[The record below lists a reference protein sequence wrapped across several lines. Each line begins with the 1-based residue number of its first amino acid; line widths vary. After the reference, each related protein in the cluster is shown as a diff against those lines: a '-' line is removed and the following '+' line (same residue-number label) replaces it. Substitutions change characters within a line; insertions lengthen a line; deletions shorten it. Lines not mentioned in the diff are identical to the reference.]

1 MEDYELEEQQQDLQD
16 VQQEVFESQ
25 ADDISNIPTAK
36 KTNDLYSL
44 FDKVR
49 KTPDS
54 TKVANVDIKELGKLD
69 ITVRDS
75 QKVALIAD
83 TFHHKRFA
91 NFYRALGEIT
101 LSSSA
106 SKKGWFVELFVT
118 NKRFS
123 TKQKGSSFN
132 PQDKKKW
139 SLYKQ
144 TEEPQEN

>member
-1 MEDYELEEQQQDLQD
+1 MDYELEEQQEDLQD
-16 VQQEVFESQ
+16 VQQEIYETQ

-36 KTNDLYSL
+36 KSQDLYSL

-49 KTPDS
+49 RTEDS
-54 TKVANVDIKELGKLD
+54 TKVSNVDNKELGKLD
-69 ITVRDS
+69 ITIRDA
-75 QKVALIAD
+75 QKIALIAN

-91 NFYRALGEIT
+91 SFFNALGEIT
-101 LSSSA
+101 LASSA

-123 TKQKGSSFN
+123 TKSKGSSFN

-139 SLYKQ
+139 SLFNRP
-144 TEEPQEN
+144 EEPQEN